1 MASPDPTIRAGERV
15 YSILKERLLD
25 GRYRP
30 GERLNADALAA
41 ELGVSRQPVFD
52 AFKRL
57 STEGLVSVKPH
68 VGCRV
73 VTYDMAEVR
82 DYFHLFAAV
91 EGAAAALAAE
101 RRSDD
106 ALKSL
111 RRLHVQIGGL
121 TELPTE
127 DERAQSYRALNRQF
141 HSMIHAMC
149 GTPIVESFGAAM
161 YDRADFFINAS
172 SPVSPFADSIRGR
185 HREHAAI
192 VAAIETG
199 DAEAAR
205 TAASKHIFATVALIH
220 HTIKRGGSGGVSP
233 RA

>member
-1 MASPDPTIRAGERV
+1 MANTDPTVRAGERV

-25 GRYRP
+25 GHYRP
-30 GERLNADALAA
+30 DERLNADGLAA
-41 ELGVSRQPVFD
+41 ELDVSRQPVFD

-73 VTYDMAEVR
+73 AAYDMAEVR
-82 DYFHLFAAV
+82 DYFHMFAAV

-101 RRSDD
+101 RRSDK
-106 ALKSL
+106 ALKAL
-111 RRLHVQIGGL
+111 RRLHAQIGGL
-121 TELPTE
+121 AELPNE

-149 GTPIVESFGAAM
+149 GTPIVESFGGAM
-161 YDRADFFINAS
+161 YDRADFFINSS
-172 SPVSPFADSIRGR
+172 SPVSPFADSIPGR
-185 HREHAAI
+185 HREHASI
-192 VAAIETG
+192 LAAIEAG

-205 TAASKHIFATVALIH
+205 TAASAHILETVALIQR
-220 HTIKRGGSGGVSP
+220 TIERHSGP
-233 RA
+233 AKA